1 MTEKRIKTSDVIGN
15 SYYNYTLTSTNNTPL
30 QNSTI
35 SITCS
40 VTDIYGQSISGKSI
54 TLYLNG
60 VSQGARTTASNGSAT
75 WNNMTMSTSG
85 LQVFSVENSKIEVF
99 VDNKSEVG
107 HTHSGYA
114 TTTQVSTLQ
123 NSVTSLGQTI
133 DGLADVAETGD
144 YDDLINAPTNISAF
158 NNDVGYLTTHQDI
171 SGKIDTAGTGLSK
184 SGTTLNHS
192 NSITAQ
198 TTNVFKKFKYDAQGH
213 ITGTTS
219 VAASDLPSH
228 THTSSQ
234 ISDLSIPS
242 ASTTLPSVDTA
253 NGSYGS
259 GTTWARSNHS
269 HPKSSIYAEASH
281 VHSSLDIQSPT
292 RPWSNIGDNLPDD
305 TTQDDINIAI
315 DDVLTLKEDKG
326 NKVTSLSSSS
336 TDTQYP
342 SAKAVYDNISPY
354 IYDSGWVAGSTFM
367 NTNVRSYDENHP
379 HRIRRIGKVV
389 HMEGIVKNN
398 NTFGGDGT
406 GTKISTAGLPAQF
419 RPSNHQYSVQQG
431 SGSNKFLLHVY
442 PNGDIYLERYG
453 TTSYIDVSSGSW
465 LHMNMTWFV
474 D

>member
-75 WNNMTMSTSG
+75 WNNITMSTSG

-107 HTHSGYA
+107 
-114 TTTQVSTLQ
+114 
-123 NSVTSLGQTI
+123 
-133 DGLADVAETGD
+133 
-144 YDDLINAPTNISAF
+144 
-158 NNDVGYLTTHQDI
+158 
-171 SGKIDTAGTGLSK
+171 
-184 SGTTLNHS
+184 
-192 NSITAQ
+192 
-198 TTNVFKKFKYDAQGH
+198 
-213 ITGTTS
+213 
-219 VAASDLPSH
+219 H

-342 SAKAVYDNISPY
+342 SAKTVYDNISPY

-398 NTFGGDGT
+398 NAFGGDND
-406 GTKISTAGLPAQF
+406 GTKISTAGLPDQF
-419 RPSNHQYSVQQG
+419 RPSNHQYSLQQG
-431 SGSNKFLLHVY
+431 SGNNKFLLHVY

-453 TTSYIDVSSGSW
+453 TTSNTGVSSGSW